1 MEHKFKLNILIL
13 FFEDMSLHDLFLFI
27 NVMIKTGFSVYSML
41 IWFFFVHSVIPLYYG
56 KFQNVKLLQQITL
69 IKKLLVIMSI
79 DAMSLRISN
88 TKYIIVKTKTWN
100 YIVIDFIWMSSVN
113 RSHTSFTSTLTTK
126 MLYNMQKQ
134 KAVCT

>member
-13 FFEDMSLHDLFLFI
+13 FFEDMSLHDLILFI

-88 TKYIIVKTKTWN
+88 TKYKIVKTKT
-100 YIVIDFIWMSSVN
+100 
-113 RSHTSFTSTLTTK
+113 
-126 MLYNMQKQ
+126 
-134 KAVCT
+134 

>member
-41 IWFFFVHSVIPLYYG
+41 IWFFFVHSVIPLYYK

-88 TKYIIVKTKTWN
+88 TKYIIVKTKT
-100 YIVIDFIWMSSVN
+100 
-113 RSHTSFTSTLTTK
+113 
-126 MLYNMQKQ
+126 
-134 KAVCT
+134 

>member
-41 IWFFFVHSVIPLYYG
+41 IWFLFVHSVIPLYYG

-79 DAMSLRISN
+79 DTMSLRISN
-88 TKYIIVKTKTWN
+88 TKYIIVKTKT
-100 YIVIDFIWMSSVN
+100 
-113 RSHTSFTSTLTTK
+113 
-126 MLYNMQKQ
+126 
-134 KAVCT
+134 

>member
-69 IKKLLVIMSI
+69 IKKLLVI

-88 TKYIIVKTKTWN
+88 TKYIIVKTKT
-100 YIVIDFIWMSSVN
+100 
-113 RSHTSFTSTLTTK
+113 
-126 MLYNMQKQ
+126 
-134 KAVCT
+134 